1 MEDLHIVDGFRLAG
15 MASGLKKN
23 GKKDL
28 GLIHSRELASVA
40 GVFTRNLVKAAP
52 VILDQSRIKSGRC
65 RAIIV
70 NSGNAN
76 CCTGEKGMQD
86 ALSMTKSVADQL
98 GVLEEEVLVA
108 STGVI
113 GEPLPID
120 KVHDAVPHLINLLK
134 ADGLPDLADAI
145 MTTDTVPK
153 YITVQKRLKSGRYR
167 VAAVAKGAGM
177 IRPNMATMLCFVISD
192 IGLNPDAMQRLLQSA
207 TDISFN
213 RITVDGDMS
222 TNDTV
227 LFMANG
233 ASGVSVESSQDL
245 KEIQNVL
252 DDILNYLARLCVK
265 DAEGATKLMEVRV
278 TGAVSDQA
286 ARTIADTV
294 ANSNLV
300 KTALFGEDANWGRII
315 AAAGRAGVPLEP
327 HLVDIYFDSVQLV
340 RDGVGMGNRI
350 EDEASKVLM
359 QPELTMT
366 LDLKMGNGISS
377 VLTCD
382 FSLDYVRIN
391 ADYRS

>member
-1 MEDLHIVDGFRLAG
+1 MEDLHIVDEFQMAG
-15 MASGLKKN
+15 MACGLKKN

-28 GLIHSRELASVA
+28 GIIHSRRLASVA

-52 VILDQSRIKSGRC
+52 VILDQTRIKSGRC

-86 ALSMTKSVADQL
+86 ALAMTKSVADQL
-98 GVLEEEVLVA
+98 GVSENEILVA

-120 KVHDAVPHLINLLK
+120 KIHDAVPHLVNSLK

-153 YITVQKRLKSGRYR
+153 YITVQKRLKSGQYR

-192 IGLNPDAMQRLLQSA
+192 IGLKSEAMQQLLQSA
-207 TDISFN
+207 TDMSFN

-245 KEIQNVL
+245 KEVQNVL
-252 DDILNYLARLCVK
+252 DDILNQLARLCVK

-327 HLVDIYFDSVQLV
+327 HLVDIYFGSIQLV
-340 RDGVGMGNRI
+340 RDGVGMGKRI
-350 EDEASKVLM
+350 EDEASKELKKS
-359 QPELTMT
+359 ELTMT